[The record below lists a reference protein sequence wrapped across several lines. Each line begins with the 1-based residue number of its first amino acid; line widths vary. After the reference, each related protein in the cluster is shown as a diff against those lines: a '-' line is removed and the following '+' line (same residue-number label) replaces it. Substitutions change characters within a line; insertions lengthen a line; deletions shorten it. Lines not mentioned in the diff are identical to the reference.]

1 MKKEK
6 EKLFRA
12 LPLAVGLLWASGN
25 VLAVPVL
32 APYEYAV
39 NQQTNQVTGVINDA
53 NGEPLI
59 GVNVVEKGNTQ
70 NGSITDLNGKF
81 NLNVSPNAVLICS
94 YIGYKTA
101 EVPVEGQKNL
111 TITLHEDSEA
121 LDEVIVIGYGTVRK
135 ADLAGS
141 VAVMDN
147 KQFKDQPVTRIE
159 DAL

>member
-1 MKKEK
+1 MSSGFTTIMLNLNFLLHEKEK

-59 GVNVVEKGNTQ
+59 GVNVVEKE
-70 NGSITDLNGKF
+70 I
-81 NLNVSPNAVLICS
+81 
-94 YIGYKTA
+94 
-101 EVPVEGQKNL
+101 
-111 TITLHEDSEA
+111 HRMA
-121 LDEVIVIGYGTVRK
+121 LLPT
-135 ADLAGS
+135 
-141 VAVMDN
+141 
-147 KQFKDQPVTRIE
+147 
-159 DAL
+159 